1 MNNIGI
7 LGCGWIGI
15 PLSKLLIKKGYS
27 IKGTATSIEKTQSLI
42 KLGIKSYCYYLN
54 NKDSLN
60 SNFFK
65 SIDVLVITIPF
76 VKKNK
81 KLNNLEQL
89 INKLVK
95 IIENES
101 IQHVIYLSSISVYDS
116 LNGVID
122 ESIKCKPKSYSGIQT
137 LIIEK
142 LILKGN
148 FISTII
154 RLGGLIGGNR
164 HPIHFLSGNFYYNG
178 EELINLIHQDD
189 VLAIILKII
198 ENKNNEDFIF
208 NAVAPF
214 HPSKKDYYSM
224 ISSKMKIAPP
234 RYIKTKNI
242 KKIINSKK
250 VQEKYNFTFKRKDLL
265 P

>member
-1 MNNIGI
+1 MNKIGI

-15 PLSKLLIKKGYS
+15 PLSKLLIKKGYP
-27 IKGTATSIEKTQSLI
+27 IKGTATSIEKAQSLLN
-42 KLGIKSYCYYLN
+42 LGINSYCYNINDKN
-54 NKDSLN
+54 NLN
-60 SNFFK
+60 SDFFR
-65 SIDVLVITIPF
+65 SIDILVITIPF

-81 KLNNLEQL
+81 KFNELEKL

-95 IIENES
+95 IIENKS
-101 IQHVIYLSSISVYDS
+101 IKHVIYLSSISVYDS

-137 LIIEK
+137 LKIEK
-142 LILKGN
+142 LILNGN

-214 HPSKKDYYSM
+214 HPPKKDYYSM

-250 VQEKYNFTFKRKDLL
+250 VQEKYNFTFKRIDLL